1 MTRRPR
7 AVSQNRAGDAAAS
20 PAETPATLAAAA
32 ATLAAANATLA
43 AADATLAAA
52 GLHHGRRSTR
62 AGTWKQGERIHPAK
76 PTPPQRPAP
85 ASRRTPGVVSI
96 PAWEHL
102 PWLLAGFSTRQ
113 GGQSTAYASG
123 GPPEQNLGFTAE
135 DDPVTVAENRRRF
148 VAAVTRTKLRIR
160 PTAPDLITIRQ
171 CHTGLI
177 RRVDSA
183 PTGKERPSG
192 TPDPTPTGK
201 ERPSG
206 TPGRAALPLATPD
219 GKALLRGD
227 ALYTRDPN
235 LLLGILTA
243 DCVPV
248 LVADTRTHAVAA
260 FHAGWRGTLARIVE
274 RGVGTL
280 QREFGSRPKDLIATI
295 GPAIGPC
302 CFAVGEE
309 VRHEFDSQFAH
320 APQLF
325 SEVFTSDPIRE
336 KYPML
341 FLTARPP
348 GHSNLGPQIHLD
360 LWEANRRQLLAA
372 GLRASAIT
380 VIGECTA
387 CTRLP
392 DGRRKYFSH
401 RSEHGFTGRMLSVI
415 GTTPPLVP

>member
-1 MTRRPR
+1 MTHRP
-7 AVSQNRAGDAAAS
+7 
-20 PAETPATLAAAA
+20 ET
-32 ATLAAANATLA
+32 
-43 AADATLAAA
+43 
-52 GLHHGRRSTR
+52 RTR
-62 AGTWKQGERIHPAK
+62 ASLA
-76 PTPPQRPAP
+76 TPPPSAVRKPAVRKPVARPI
-85 ASRRTPGVVSI
+85 PGLVTI
-96 PAWEHL
+96 PAWQHL

-113 GGQSTAYASG
+113 GGLSTAYATD
-123 GPPEQNLGFTAE
+123 GPPEQNLGFTPS
-135 DDPVTVAENRRRF
+135 DDPATVAENRRRF
-148 VAAVTRTKLRIR
+148 LVAIARSKPR
-160 PTAPDLITIRQ
+160 TAPTPNLVTIRQ

-177 RRVDSA
+177 QRVDA
-183 PTGKERPSG
+183 
-192 TPDPTPTGK
+192 TPT
-201 ERPSG
+201 RNQRTSG
-206 TPGRAALPLATPD
+206 TPGLAALPLVPPD

-280 QREFGSRPKDLIATI
+280 RRDFGSRPKDLIAAI

-309 VRHEFDSQFAH
+309 VLQEFHSQFAY
-320 APQLF
+320 APDLF
-325 SEVFTSDPIRE
+325 SEVFTSDPVRD

-341 FLTARPP
+341 FLTARAP
-348 GHSNLGPQIHLD
+348 GHSNLGPQIHLN

-372 GLRASAIT
+372 GLKPSAIT
-380 VIGECTA
+380 VIAECTA

-401 RSEHGFTGRMLSVI
+401 RSEQGHTGRMLSVI
-415 GTTPPLVP
+415 GATAPAAATPE